1 MSTLSTIKTDVEKFL
16 KGSETDLE
24 KFAAEFEKIF
34 GKLPSALQTVKAFVA
49 VITPEIETAAN
60 IADPVLEPAV
70 AEALQTVEVGLTAVE
85 TAAEDATD
93 GQSLLANIK
102 SFAADVPS
110 LLTGLDVKDATLQST
125 ITGIVNFVSKE
136 SGVLIPLVE
145 SWVAEL
151 TPPPAA
157 PAIAA

>member
-1 MSTLSTIKTDVEKFL
+1 MSALSSIKTDVGKFL
-16 KGSETDLE
+16 KATGTDLE
-24 KFAAEFEKIF
+24 KFASEFEKIF
-34 GKLPSALQTVKAFVA
+34 KKLPTALQTVQAFVSA
-49 VITPEIETAAN
+49 ITPEIETAAN
-60 IADPVLEPAV
+60 IADPVAEPAV
-70 AEALQTVEVGLTAVE
+70 AEALQTVELGLTAIE

-93 GQSLLANIK
+93 GKTLLSNIQ

-110 LLTGLDVKDATLQST
+110 LLTGLDVKDTTLQTT

-136 SGVLIPLVE
+136 SAALIPLVE

-157 PAIAA
+157 PAVAA